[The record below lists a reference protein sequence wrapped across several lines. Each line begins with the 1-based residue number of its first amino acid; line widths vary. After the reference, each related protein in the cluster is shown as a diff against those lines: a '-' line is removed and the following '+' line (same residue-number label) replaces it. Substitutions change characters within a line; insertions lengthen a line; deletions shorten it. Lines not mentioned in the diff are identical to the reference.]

1 MYDASGARAS
11 LICATGAYGIFNL
24 FFLLLLLCAS
34 TVATPGRLSRTHR
47 YLFALL
53 QFAVL
58 ASCVSVRS
66 PAHRETPAYFRE
78 VNAWFLGLIKNCCND
93 FFLVQNHSNVAIVS
107 CAATDKITPCDPLI
121 CRIGKI

>member
-1 MYDASGARAS
+1 VYDASGARAS

-58 ASCVSVRS
+58 ASCVSLFVLLPTAKRQPIFVRLM
-66 PAHRETPAYFRE
+66 
-78 VNAWFLGLIKNCCND
+78 LGFF
-93 FFLVQNHSNVAIVS
+93 FFLRGMLGFW
-107 CAATDKITPCDPLI
+107 D
-121 CRIGKI
+121 